1 MLPLKIRGKNMSS
14 DVRIYL
20 NPKCTKCRLSMQ
32 LLDDNGIS
40 PDVVEYLNEP
50 PTTAELNEILN
61 LLGLEPRELM
71 RQHET
76 PYKELDLGNEGLS
89 RDELIQAMVDNPI
102 LIERPIVIKGNK
114 ATIGRP
120 PEKILDIL

>member
-1 MLPLKIRGKNMSS
+1 
-14 DVRIYL
+14 
-20 NPKCTKCRLSMQ
+20 MQ
-32 LLDDNGIS
+32 LLDENGIN
-40 PDVVEYLNEP
+40 PDVVEYLNQP
-50 PTTAELNEILN
+50 PTTDELNEILN

-76 PYKELDLGNEGLS
+76 PYKELDLGKEDLS
-89 RDELIQAMVDNPI
+89 RDELIQAMINNPI
-102 LIERPIVIKGNK
+102 LIQRPIVIKGNK